1 MILITGANGHLGSAT
16 IDFLL
21 EKTPDSNIAGLVR
34 SEEKGA
40 ELKKKGVEIRIGD
53 YFDTA
58 SLDEAMKGIN
68 TLLLISTST
77 MEDRVKQHENV
88 IKAAKK
94 AGVKHVYYTSMLQVE
109 KGLSPLNPVH
119 HETEKIIKSSELSY
133 TIHRHTFYTEFFPM
147 FLGDALETGNW
158 KFPSNSQKANFALR
172 TEMAEALANG
182 LSEPGNHKNKIYEIT
197 SAKAYTFEEYA
208 SILSEATGKDIT
220 YTDVSVET
228 FVEGLKNAGLPDE
241 TIAMSQISAA
251 TVANGALVHTSDDL
265 ETLLGRKPTNTAEF
279 IKEFVKE

>member
-21 EKTPDSNIAGLVR
+21 KKNPDANIAGLVR
-34 SEEKGA
+34 SEERGA
-40 ELKKKGVEIRIGD
+40 ELKEMGAEIRTGD

-58 SLDEAMKGIN
+58 SLDEAMKGIE

-77 MEDRVKQHENV
+77 MENRVKQHKNV
-88 IKAAKK
+88 IEAAKK
-94 AGVKHVYYTSMLQVE
+94 AGVNHVYYTSMLQVE
-109 KGLSPLNPVH
+109 KRLSPLNSDH
-119 HETEKIIKSSELSY
+119 HETEKILKNSGLSY
-133 TIHRHTFYTEFFPM
+133 TIHRHTFYTEFFPLY
-147 FLGDALETGNW
+147 LGEALETGNW
-158 KFPSNSQKANFALR
+158 VFPSNGQKANFALR

-182 LSEPGNHKNKIYEIT
+182 LAEPGKHENKICEIT
-197 SAKAYTFEEYA
+197 SSKGYTFEEYA
-208 SILSEATGKDIT
+208 KILSDVTGKQIN
-220 YTDVSVET
+220 YTDVSIED

-241 TIAMSQISAA
+241 TIAISQISAA
-251 TVANGALVHTSDDL
+251 TVANGALAYTSNEL